1 MSLLFNMLSMLV
13 ITFLPRSK
21 CLLISR
27 LQSPSAVILEPPLKI
42 TFVIVSPSICHE
54 MMGPDAMILVYSIL
68 RVFFFFFSFFFF
80 FLPLI
85 FISWRLITLQY
96 CSGFCHTLNF
106 KPSFSLLFHFHQE
119 PLQFFF
125 TFCQKGGVIWK
136 SEVTDISLC
145 NLDSSMCFIQPR
157 ISHDVL
163 CI

>member
-1 MSLLFNMLSMLV
+1 MSFNFKAAVSICSDSGAPPKNKLCHCFP
-13 ITFLPRSK
+13 IYLPRSDGTR
-21 CLLISR
+21 CYDLSLFNT
-27 LQSPSAVILEPPLKI
+27 E
-42 TFVIVSPSICHE
+42 
-54 MMGPDAMILVYSIL
+54 
-68 RVFFFFFSFFFF
+68 VFFFYFFFF

-96 CSGFCHTLNF
+96 CSGFCHTLSF

-145 NLDSSMCFIQPR
+145 NLDSCMCFIQPR
-157 ISHDVL
+157 ISHGVL